1 MIEQLTKIIWGVD
14 TKIKFTLLEVGA
26 LEIESQR
33 EPFYK
38 LLTLFPGSRII
49 GFEVEE
55 AVCAEMNDKA
65 PEGVHYY
72 PLALGEKG
80 EKRPF
85 FITQHPMC
93 CSLYEPN
100 EDLIGLYHNFD
111 VAKLKQKIEV
121 DTISLDYFVKEHE
134 IGELDFIKIDIQGA
148 ELDVFRGGV
157 IALKDVLAIVCE
169 VEFIPHYLNQPL
181 FGDVCSFLSEHN
193 YMFHKFLGIAGRAL
207 KPTILNNDLNYA
219 SQHIW
224 SDAVYTHHPQKMEHL
239 TDQQLLK
246 LSVLTCIYGSPD
258 MSYFCLAKY
267 DERKD
272 TSLANTFLKSIQVN

>member
-1 MIEQLTKIIWGVD
+1 MIEQLTSVIRSVD
-14 TKIKFTLLEVGA
+14 KKIKFTLLEVGA
-26 LEIESQR
+26 LKVDSQK

-38 LLTLFPGSRII
+38 LLDLFPESRII
-49 GFEVEE
+49 GFEVDE
-55 AVCAEMNDKA
+55 AVCEDMNLKA
-65 PEGVHYY
+65 REGIHYY
-72 PLALGEKG
+72 PVALGERH

-93 CSLYEPN
+93 SSLYRPN

-111 VAKLKQKIEV
+111 VAKLKNEIEI
-121 DTISLDYFVKEHE
+121 DTISLDHFFEENK

-157 IALKDVLAIVCE
+157 QVLKDVMAIVSE
-169 VEFIPHYLNQPL
+169 VEFVPHYENQPL

-193 YMFHKFLGIAGRAL
+193 FMFHKFLGLAGRAL

-224 SDAVYTHHPQKMEHL
+224 SDAVYFHHVKKMDIL

-246 LSVLTCIYGSPD
+246 LSILACIYGSPD
-258 MSYFCLAKY
+258 MSYFCLERF
-267 DERKD
+267 DERKG
-272 TSLANTFLKSIQVN
+272 TSLANSFLKLIQTN